1 MRSRV
6 WVKEGE
12 MDNKME
18 SIRAQGVLASASQ
31 GGVPA
36 LFRLSQ
42 QQNILGKMAAEVLDL
57 LESPAADVSLTE
69 AVDQVI
75 LNNNT

>member
-1 MRSRV
+1 
-6 WVKEGE
+6 

-42 QQNILGKMAAEVLDL
+42 QQNILGKMAALVLDV

>member
-1 MRSRV
+1 
-6 WVKEGE
+6 

-18 SIRAQGVLASASQ
+18 SIRAQGVLAFASQ

-42 QQNILGKMAAEVLDL
+42 QQNILGKMAAQVLDL

>member
-1 MRSRV
+1 
-6 WVKEGE
+6 
-12 MDNKME
+12 ME

-42 QQNILGKMAAEVLDL
+42 QQNILGKMAAQVLDL